1 MVTPSRLYCLAGLLC
16 LPASLV
22 PSSIGVGPGHIESV
36 RLFPFLFYVL
46 PLSAASWA
54 LGFSYSQRGTRGA
67 LETVT
72 ATIWLF
78 TAVSM
83 SLPMGAWAASVTA
96 LATAQAI
103 AVGLSAVALA
113 VSSLRTLRRPDVVGT
128 LPVFRA
134 LHAGGGLL
142 IALLFAYEILGAYV
156 GLAATQSTGLAR
168 LVAEGEIF
176 ASVLAAAAAAIATGA
191 ICHVLRARAAAQR
204 SG

>member
-83 SLPMGAWAASVTA
+83 SLPMGAWAASV
-96 LATAQAI
+96 
-103 AVGLSAVALA
+103 AVALA

>member
-1 MVTPSRLYCLAGLLC
+1 MVRTSRLCWPARVLCVAG
-16 LPASLV
+16 SLV
-22 PSSIGVGPGHIESV
+22 PSAVGVGPGHIESV

-113 VSSLRTLRRPDVVGT
+113 VRSLRTVRRADVVGT

-142 IALLFAYEILGAYV
+142 IALLFAYEVLGAYG
-156 GLAATQSTGLAR
+156 GLAAAPDTGLGR
-168 LVAEGEIF
+168 L
-176 ASVLAAAAAAIATGA
+176 
-191 ICHVLRARAAAQR
+191 
-204 SG
+204 